1 MTYYIEKNN
10 KIVLFDTD
18 RKKLEKTLKFMPQYD
33 GLEIQET
40 QRPIE
45 NFEFADT
52 PQYLAHKQR
61 QELENQVAALEAA
74 TGLIRPLREIILAGN
89 IAVGT
94 YVQEKVQEIETLCVD
109 LRNGED

>member
-1 MTYYIEKNN
+1 MTYYIELNN
-10 KIVLFDTD
+10 QIVLFDTN
-18 RKKLEKTLKFMPQYD
+18 REKLESTLKFMPQYA
-33 GLEIQET
+33 GLEIKET

-52 PQYLAHKQR
+52 PQYLAQKQH
-61 QELENQVAALEAA
+61 QKLENQVTALEAA

-94 YVQEKVQEIETLCVD
+94 YVQEKVQEIETLCVG